1 MACGGRVRDITMCRL
16 AIFLRRAMRRWWALA
31 GRRWRNPRAHRLPW
45 RESSSSSFLRDDP
58 GACLYS
64 LLGLDDKATQAQIK
78 HAFRSRARALHPD
91 IANDDTAV
99 DAFVRVVAAYEI
111 LSCSRRRAA
120 YDATRRAGAFT
131 GDASS
136 WGGSRA
142 ASASSSSS
150 S

>member
-1 MACGGRVRDITMCRL
+1 M
-16 AIFLRRAMRRWWALA
+16 
-31 GRRWRNPRAHRLPW
+31 
-45 RESSSSSFLRDDP
+45 
-58 GACLYS
+58 LYS
-64 LLGLDDKATQAQIK
+64 LLGLDDPKATRAEIK

-91 IANDDTAV
+91 AANDDAAV

-136 WGGSRA
+136 WGGGRNGVVLVVLVVLA
-142 ASASSSSS
+142 ASVALRSTSVVRTYAASIDALVPRWRLRDELYAALAHVIHGGRHSWTSPR
-150 S
+150 

>member
-1 MACGGRVRDITMCRL
+1 MAVQYWAAGWHHHITSCRL
-16 AIFLRRAMRRWWALA
+16 AISLRRAMRWWALA
-31 GRRWRNPRAHRLPW
+31 GRQWRTPRAHRLPW

-64 LLGLDDKATQAQIK
+64 LLGLDDPKATRAEIK

-91 IANDDTAV
+91 AANDDAAV

-136 WGGSRA
+136 VALR
-142 ASASSSSS
+142 
-150 S
+150 